1 MSIGKMKLFKKFF
14 QTFDVKK
21 GNFNKPT
28 PVEIFKIHKD
38 LLSCALCLVRMRCQ
52 IPFTV
57 FLRSDDLKRLI
68 VPEHG
73 KDDVADLVHHSSD
86 SHVFLLCFAFIGIIA
101 VDDRIYRYPAALV
114 HLKVIERHHMQDAS
128 GEA

>member
-1 MSIGKMKLFKKFF
+1 MESFK
-14 QTFDVKK
+14 T
-21 GNFNKPT
+21 
-28 PVEIFKIHKD
+28 HKN
-38 LLSCALCLVRMRCQ
+38 LLSCALYLVRMRCQ

-57 FLRSDDLKRLI
+57 FLWSDDFKRLI
-68 VPEHG
+68 VPEHS

-128 GEA
+128 GEAGTPF